1 MDARPDRLFRP
12 RSGPLPGLGR
22 QGDFRR
28 GRPRRNFQAHI
39 GKNTPLRLNRGPN
52 RLWSRGGL
60 LHAPPIPINFR
71 LGFCAAQG

>member
-1 MDARPDRLFRP
+1 MPGQTGFFGPD
-12 RSGPLPGLGR
+12 PGLSRDWAVRAISAVGGHGEIFKR
-22 QGDFRR
+22 HR
-28 GRPRRNFQAHI
+28 